1 VETILTLTRLSDLP
15 EGIAVNHRGDIFIG
29 NRRLVGERRI
39 SEILRIAPDNT
50 VSVFATLGPAT
61 GDVDGSVLGLA
72 MDPDGTLYA
81 AFPSGDPASH
91 GVWRIG
97 RDRGMA
103 RLPGS
108 DAMLTPNALAFDTR
122 GNLHVSDSRDGTI
135 WRFPRRGPGALW
147 LRHPL
152 LAPAPGFGANGIAF
166 VPPGTLFVAN
176 TDQALIAR
184 VPIRPDGSP
193 GRPEV
198 AAAGFELLLV
208 DGLAA
213 DVHGDLHAA
222 IVGST
227 IFATAPVVRIDPRT
241 GTITPSTVE
250 ADRFDF
256 PTSLAFGTGRN
267 RKSVYVV
274 NAGLF
279 PEDRPEAAPS
289 VVRVGVG
296 VPGAPIH

>member
-1 VETILTLTRLSDLP
+1 
-15 EGIAVNHRGDIFIG
+15 
-29 NRRLVGERRI
+29 
-39 SEILRIAPDNT
+39 
-50 VSVFATLGPAT
+50 VSVFTTLGPAT
-61 GDVDGSVLGLA
+61 GDVDGGVLGLA
-72 MDPDGTLYA
+72 VDPDGDLYA
-81 AFPSGDPASH
+81 AFPSGNPTSH

-97 RDRGMA
+97 RERGMA

-108 DAMLTPNALAFDTR
+108 DAMLTPNALAFDAR
-122 GNLHVSDSRDGTI
+122 GNLYVSDSQDGTI

-152 LAPAPGFGANGIAF
+152 LAPAPGFEANGIAF
-166 VPPGTLFVAN
+166 VPPATLFVAN
-176 TDQALIAR
+176 TEQALIAR
-184 VPIRPDGSP
+184 VSIRPDGSP

-213 DVHGDLHAA
+213 DVHGDLHAV

-227 IFATAPVVRIDPRT
+227 IFGTAPVVKIDPRT
-241 GTITPSTVE
+241 GTITPSTDGG
-250 ADRFDF
+250 DRFDF
-256 PTSLAFGTGRN
+256 PTSLAFGTGRGD